1 MNKIF
6 DESRKTRSDGAQSRE
21 RLLLAAMRLFAEQ
34 GFATTSTR
42 EIALAAGANI
52 ASISYY
58 FGDKAGLY
66 RAAFSELAPY
76 RDKPL
81 AGSTDPQATLRD
93 SLQAFYAML
102 LEPLKQGDLA
112 RLRMRLW
119 FREMLEPTGLWREE
133 IDNGIKPVHAHL
145 VRVLGRHMGIAE
157 PGDDIVRLAFGVVA
171 LAVQMMVCRDV
182 IDEVAPQLLA
192 NEEEIDTWMARL
204 VDYAEAMVH
213 AEQAR
218 LARTASLA
226 KSAPPPL
233 DEKLKKSLPR
243 KKNA

>member
-1 MNKIF
+1 MTRIV
-6 DESRKTRSDGAQSRE
+6 EETRKTRSDGVQSRE

-66 RAAFSELAPY
+66 RAAFNELAQC
-76 RDKPL
+76 RGKPL
-81 AGSTDPQATLRD
+81 VACADPQATLRD
-93 SLQAFYAML
+93 SLHAFYTML
-102 LEPLKQGDLA
+102 LDPLKQGDLA
-112 RLRMRLW
+112 HLRLRLW

-133 IDNGIKPVHAHL
+133 IDNGIKPAHAHL
-145 VRVLGRHMGIAE
+145 VLLLGRHMGIAE
-157 PGDDIVRLAFGVVA
+157 PGDDIARLAFGIVA
-171 LAVQMMVCRDV
+171 LAVQMMVNRDV

-192 NEEEIDTWMARL
+192 NDDAIDTWMVRL

-218 LARTASLA
+218 LARACQITARTIA
-226 KSAPPPL
+226 DKTDKKPL
-233 DEKLKKSLPR
+233 SR
-243 KKNA
+243 KKPA

>member
-1 MNKIF
+1 
-6 DESRKTRSDGAQSRE
+6 
-21 RLLLAAMRLFAEQ
+21 MRLFAEH

-66 RAAFSELAPY
+66 RAAFNELAPY
-76 RDKPL
+76 RDKPVTEC
-81 AGSTDPQATLRD
+81 ADPQATLRD
-93 SLQAFYAML
+93 SLREFYAML

-112 RLRMRLW
+112 RMRLRLW
-119 FREMLEPTGLWREE
+119 FREMVEPTGLWREE

-145 VRVLGRHMGIAE
+145 VQVLGRHMGIAE
-157 PGDDIVRLAFGVVA
+157 PGDDITRLAFCVVS
-171 LAVQMMVCRDV
+171 LAVQMIVCRDV
-182 IDEVAPQLLA
+182 IDEVAPKLLA
-192 NEEEIDTWMARL
+192 DDAAIDTWMARL

-218 LARTASLA
+218 MARLAGST
-226 KSAPPPL
+226 SAPS
-233 DEKLKKSLPR
+233 EKNSPKKSLPR
-243 KKNA
+243 KKNNA